1 MRRRISMLLAVC
13 CLCLSTLVIGPP
25 EASAQ
30 CATCHAP
37 AAVRGP
43 EPCGI
48 RPVRRYFRWLRAR
61 RQANFE
67 RICSGR
73 LPRVFPLLWR

>member
-1 MRRRISMLLAVC
+1 MSRISMLLAVS
-13 CLCLSTLVIGPP
+13 CLSLAAIAVAPP

-30 CATCHAP
+30 CTACHAP

-43 EPCGI
+43 DACRI

-61 RQANFE
+61 RQANLD

-73 LPRVFPLLWR
+73 LPRVFPLCR